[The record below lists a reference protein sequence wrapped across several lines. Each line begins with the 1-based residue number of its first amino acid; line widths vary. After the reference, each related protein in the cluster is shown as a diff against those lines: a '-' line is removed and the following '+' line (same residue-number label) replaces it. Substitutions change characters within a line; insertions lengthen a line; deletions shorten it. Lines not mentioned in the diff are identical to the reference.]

1 MMKMYLIN
9 INMSRN
15 ISLKEAFKMAGNTL
29 VSNKLRSSLTMLGI
43 IIGNASVITLVGLGR
58 GAQTL
63 ARNQLSNLGANV
75 LFIVPGNNDTR
86 RRGISF
92 PKNLVLEDSI
102 AINNQVPSVKEVAPQ
117 ISANEI
123 VQSNSKSLN
132 ISIAGV
138 TPEFLTVRS
147 FEVDKGRFISESDVN
162 SARSFV
168 VIGPDLKEDF
178 FKGKEVI
185 GEKIRI
191 KDHNYEIIGLLK
203 PKGAVF
209 GSNQDKN
216 AYIPLTTMVNRIS
229 GKDPTFGISLSF
241 ISVEAINKNKTS
253 AAKFQ
258 ITNLLRQRHNIIRDD
273 DFAVRSQ
280 EDALNIVTN
289 ITSGLTFLLAGIGAV
304 SLIVGGIGIMNIML
318 VSVSE
323 RTEEIGLRKAI
334 GAKQSDILIQFLF
347 EALILSS
354 IGGLVGTTTGLTCV
368 FLLGVITPLPASVGI
383 TTTVSTMI
391 ISGSI
396 GLIFGVLPAKRASQ
410 LDPIVALRSL

>member
-1 MMKMYLIN
+1 
-9 INMSRN
+9 
-15 ISLKEAFKMAGNTL
+15 MAAKTL

-63 ARNQLSNLGANV
+63 AKNQLSNLGANV

-92 PKNLVLEDSI
+92 PKTLVLEDSI
-102 AINNQVPSVKEVAPQ
+102 AINNQVPSVKKVAPQ

-123 VQSNSKSLN
+123 VQSNAKSLN
-132 ISIAGV
+132 ISIAGI
-138 TPEFLTVRS
+138 TPEFLDVRS
-147 FEVDKGRFISESDVN
+147 FEIDEGRFISESDVN

-168 VIGPDLKEDF
+168 VIGPDLKTEF
-178 FKGKEVI
+178 FNSKTVI

-191 KDHNYEIIGLLK
+191 KDHTYEIIGILK

-229 GKDPTFGISLSF
+229 GKDPTYGVSLSF

-304 SLIVGGIGIMNIML
+304 SLFVGGIGIMNIML

-347 EALILSS
+347 EALILST
-354 IGGLVGTTTGLTCV
+354 IGGLIGTTTGLTGV
-368 FLLGVITPLPASVGI
+368 LLLGVITPLPASVGL
-383 TTTVSTMI
+383 TTTLSTMI

>member
-1 MMKMYLIN
+1 
-9 INMSRN
+9 MSRN
-15 ISLKEAFKMAGNTL
+15 ISLKEAFNMAGKTL

-63 ARNQLSNLGANV
+63 AKNQLSNLGANV

-102 AINNQVPSVKEVAPQ
+102 AINNQVPSVKKVAPQ

-138 TPEFLTVRS
+138 TPEFLDVRS
-147 FEVDKGRFISESDVN
+147 FEVDEGRFISQSDVN

-178 FKGKEVI
+178 FKGNTVI

-191 KDHNYEIIGLLK
+191 KDHTYEIIGILK

-229 GKDPTFGISLSF
+229 GKDPTYGVSLSF
-241 ISVEAINKNKTS
+241 ISVEATSKNKTS

-258 ITNLLRQRHNIIRDD
+258 ITNLLRQRHNIVRDD

-347 EALILSS
+347 EALILST
-354 IGGLVGTTTGLTCV
+354 IGGLVGTTTGLTGV

-383 TTTVSTMI
+383 TTTLSTMI

>member
-1 MMKMYLIN
+1 
-9 INMSRN
+9 MSRN
-15 ISLKEAFKMAGNTL
+15 ISLKEAFNMAGKTL

-63 ARNQLSNLGANV
+63 AKNQLSNLGANV

-102 AINNQVPSVKEVAPQ
+102 AINNQVPSVKKVAPQ

-138 TPEFLTVRS
+138 TPEFLDVRS
-147 FEVDKGRFISESDVN
+147 FEVDEGRFISQSDVN

-178 FKGKEVI
+178 FKGNTVI

-191 KDHNYEIIGLLK
+191 KDHTYEIIGILK

-229 GKDPTFGISLSF
+229 GKDPTYGVSLSF
-241 ISVEAINKNKTS
+241 ISVEAINKNKTR

-280 EDALNIVTN
+280 EDALKIVTN

-347 EALILSS
+347 EALILST
-354 IGGLVGTTTGLTCV
+354 IGGLVGTTTGLTGV

-383 TTTVSTMI
+383 TTTLSTMI

>member
-1 MMKMYLIN
+1 
-9 INMSRN
+9 MSRN
-15 ISLKEAFKMAGNTL
+15 ISLKEAFNMAGKTL

-63 ARNQLSNLGANV
+63 AKNQLSNLGANV

-102 AINNQVPSVKEVAPQ
+102 AINNQVPSVKKVAPQ

-138 TPEFLTVRS
+138 TPEFLDVRS
-147 FEVDKGRFISESDVN
+147 FEVDEGRFISQSDVN

-178 FKGKEVI
+178 FKGNTVI

-191 KDHNYEIIGLLK
+191 KDHTYEIIGILK

-229 GKDPTFGISLSF
+229 GKDPTYGVSLSF
-241 ISVEAINKNKTS
+241 ISVEATSKNKTS

-258 ITNLLRQRHNIIRDD
+258 ITNLLRQRHNIVRDD

-347 EALILSS
+347 EALILST
-354 IGGLVGTTTGLTCV
+354 IGGLVGTTTGLTGV
-368 FLLGVITPLPASVGI
+368 FLLGVITPLPASVGL
-383 TTTVSTMI
+383 TTTLSTMI

-396 GLIFGVLPAKRASQ
+396 GLIFGVLPAKRASR

>member
-1 MMKMYLIN
+1 
-9 INMSRN
+9 MSRN
-15 ISLKEAFKMAGNTL
+15 ITLNEAFKMASKTL
-29 VSNKLRSSLTMLGI
+29 FSNKLRSSLTMLGI

-63 ARNQLSNLGANV
+63 AKNQLSNLGANV

-102 AINNQVPSVKEVAPQ
+102 AIKNQVPTVKEVAPQ

-138 TPEFLTVRS
+138 TPEFLNVRS
-147 FEVDKGRFISESDVN
+147 FEVDKGRFITQSDVN

-178 FKGKEVI
+178 FKGKSVI

-191 KDHNYEIIGLLK
+191 KDHTYEIIGMLK

-216 AYIPLTTMVNRIS
+216 AYIPLTTMVNRIT
-229 GKDPTFGISLSF
+229 GKDPTYGVSLSF

-258 ITNLLRQRHNIIRDD
+258 ITNLLRQRHKIIRDD

-347 EALILSS
+347 EALILST
-354 IGGLVGTTTGLTCV
+354 IGGLVGTTTGLTGV
-368 FLLGVITPLPASVGI
+368 FILGVITPLPASVGL
-383 TTTVSTMI
+383 TTTLSTMI

>member
-1 MMKMYLIN
+1 
-9 INMSRN
+9 
-15 ISLKEAFKMAGNTL
+15 MAGKTL

-63 ARNQLSNLGANV
+63 AKNQLSNLGANV

-102 AINNQVPSVKEVAPQ
+102 AINNQVPSVKKVAPQ

-138 TPEFLTVRS
+138 TPEFLEVRS
-147 FEVDKGRFISESDVN
+147 FEVDEGRFISKSDVN
-162 SARSFV
+162 AARSFV

-178 FKGKEVI
+178 FKGNSVI

-191 KDHNYEIIGLLK
+191 KDHNYEIIGMLK

-229 GKDPTFGISLSF
+229 GKDPTYGVSLSF
-241 ISVEAINKNKTS
+241 ISVEAINKNKTR

-347 EALILSS
+347 EALILST
-354 IGGLVGTTTGLTCV
+354 IGGLVGTTTGLTGV
-368 FLLGVITPLPASVGI
+368 LLLGVITPLPASVGL
-383 TTTVSTMI
+383 TTTLSTMI

>member
-1 MMKMYLIN
+1 
-9 INMSRN
+9 MSRN
-15 ISLKEAFKMAGNTL
+15 ISLKEAFNMAGKTL

-63 ARNQLSNLGANV
+63 AKNQLSNLGANV

-102 AINNQVPSVKEVAPQ
+102 AINNQVPSVKKVAPQ

-138 TPEFLTVRS
+138 TPEFLDVRS
-147 FEVDKGRFISESDVN
+147 FEVDEGRFISQGDVN

-178 FKGKEVI
+178 FKGNTVI

-191 KDHNYEIIGLLK
+191 KDHTYEIIGILK

-229 GKDPTFGISLSF
+229 GKDPTYGVSLSF
-241 ISVEAINKNKTS
+241 ISVEATSKNKTS

-258 ITNLLRQRHNIIRDD
+258 ITNLLRQRHNIVRDD

-347 EALILSS
+347 EALILST
-354 IGGLVGTTTGLTCV
+354 IGGLVGTTTGLTGV

-383 TTTVSTMI
+383 TTTLSTMI

>member
-1 MMKMYLIN
+1 MMKNQLIN
-9 INMSRN
+9 TNMSRN
-15 ISLKEAFKMAGNTL
+15 LSIKEALGMATKTL
-29 VSNKLRSSLTMLGI
+29 LSNKLRSSLTMLGI
-43 IIGNASVITLVGLGR
+43 IIGNASVITLYGLGT

-63 ARNQLSNLGANV
+63 AKNQLSNLGANV

-92 PKNLVLEDSI
+92 PKNLVLEDAV
-102 AINNQVPSVKEVAPQ
+102 AISKQVPSVKKVAPQ

-138 TPEFLTVRS
+138 TPEFLSVRS
-147 FEVDKGRFISESDVN
+147 FEVDKGRFISKSDVN
-162 SARSFV
+162 SARSYV
-168 VIGPDLKEDF
+168 VIGPDLKEEF
-178 FKGKEVI
+178 FNNKSSL

-191 KDHNYEIIGLLK
+191 KDHNYEIIGILK

-216 AYIPLTTMVNRIS
+216 AYIPLTTMVNRIT
-229 GKDPTFGISLSF
+229 GKDPTFGVSLSF
-241 ISVEAINKNKTS
+241 ISVEANDKNSTS

-258 ITNLLRQRHNIIRDD
+258 ITNLLRQRHKIIRDD

-280 EDALNIVTN
+280 EDALNIVN
-289 ITSGLTFLLAGIGAV
+289 SITDGLKFLLIGIAAV
-304 SLIVGGIGIMNIML
+304 SLVVGGIGIMNIML

-334 GAKQSDILIQFLF
+334 GAKQADILIQFLI
-347 EALILSS
+347 EALILST
-354 IGGLVGTTTGLTCV
+354 IGGLIGTTTGLTGV
-368 FLLGVITPLPASVGI
+368 YLLYLITPLPASVGI
-383 TTTVSTMI
+383 ATTVATMI

-396 GLIFGVLPAKRASQ
+396 GLIAGVLPAKRASK

>member
-1 MMKMYLIN
+1 
-9 INMSRN
+9 MSRN
-15 ISLKEAFKMAGNTL
+15 ISLKEAFKMAAKTL

-63 ARNQLSNLGANV
+63 AKNQLSNLGANV

-86 RRGISF
+86 RRGIAF
-92 PKNLVLEDSI
+92 PKNLVLDDAY
-102 AINNQVPSVKEVAPQ
+102 AIEEQVPSVKKVAPQ

-123 VQSNSKSLN
+123 VQSNSKSLS

-138 TPEFLTVRS
+138 TPEFLQVRS
-147 FEVDKGRFISESDVN
+147 FEVDEGRFISQNDVKG
-162 SARSFV
+162 SRSVV
-168 VIGPDLKEDF
+168 VIGPDLKTEF
-178 FKGKEVI
+178 FNNDIALGKN
-185 GEKIRI
+185 IRI
-191 KDHNYEIIGLLK
+191 KDHSYEIIGILE

-216 AYIPLTTMVNRIS
+216 AYIPLTTMVNRIT

-241 ISVEAINKNKTS
+241 ISVEAISKNKTS

-258 ITNLLRQRHNIIRDD
+258 ITNLLRQRHKILRDD

-334 GAKQSDILIQFLF
+334 GAKQSDVLIQFLF
-347 EALILSS
+347 EALILSV
-354 IGGLVGTTTGLTCV
+354 IGGLIGTVTGLS
-368 FLLGVITPLPASVGI
+368 GVYIIGIITPLPASVGI
-383 TTTVSTMI
+383 PTTLSTMI

-396 GLIFGVLPAKRASQ
+396 GLIFGVLPAKRASK

>member
-1 MMKMYLIN
+1 
-9 INMSRN
+9 MSRN
-15 ISLKEAFKMAGNTL
+15 ISLKEAFKMASKTL
-29 VSNKLRSSLTMLGI
+29 ISNKLRSSLTMLGI

-63 ARNQLSNLGANV
+63 AKNQLSNLGANV

-86 RRGISF
+86 RRGIAF
-92 PKNLVLEDSI
+92 PKNLVLDDAY
-102 AINNQVPSVKEVAPQ
+102 AIEEQVPSVNKVAPQ

-123 VQSNSKSLN
+123 VQSNSKSLS
-132 ISIAGV
+132 ISIAGI
-138 TPEFLTVRS
+138 TPEFLQVRS
-147 FEVDKGRFISESDVN
+147 FEVNKGRFISQNDVKG
-162 SARSFV
+162 SKSVV
-168 VIGPDLKEDF
+168 VIGPDLKNEF
-178 FKGKEVI
+178 FKNGKAL
-185 GEKIRI
+185 GKNIRI
-191 KDHNYEIIGLLK
+191 KDHSYEIIGVLE

-216 AYIPLTTMVNRIS
+216 AYIPLTTMVNRIT

-241 ISVEAINKNKTS
+241 ISVEAISKNKTS

-258 ITNLLRQRHNIIRDD
+258 ITNLLRQRHNILRDD

-334 GAKQSDILIQFLF
+334 GAKQSDVLVQFLF
-347 EALILSS
+347 EALILSV
-354 IGGLVGTTTGLTCV
+354 IGGLIGTFTGLS
-368 FLLGVITPLPASVGI
+368 GVYIVGIITPLPASVGI
-383 TTTVSTMI
+383 PTTLSTMI

-396 GLIFGVLPAKRASQ
+396 GLIFGVLPAKRASK

>member
-1 MMKMYLIN
+1 
-9 INMSRN
+9 
-15 ISLKEAFKMAGNTL
+15 MACKTL

-63 ARNQLSNLGANV
+63 AKNQLSNLGANV

-102 AINNQVPSVKEVAPQ
+102 AISNQVPSVKKVAPQ
-117 ISANEI
+117 ISVNEI

-138 TPEFLTVRS
+138 TPEFLDVRS
-147 FEVDKGRFISESDVN
+147 FEVDEGRFISQSDVN

-178 FKGKEVI
+178 FKGDSVI
-185 GEKIRI
+185 GENIRI
-191 KDHNYEIIGLLK
+191 KDHTYEIIGMLK

-229 GKDPTFGISLSF
+229 GKDPTYGVSLSF
-241 ISVEAINKNKTS
+241 ISVEAINKNKTR

-347 EALILSS
+347 EALILST
-354 IGGLVGTTTGLTCV
+354 IGGLVGTTTGLTGV
-368 FLLGVITPLPASVGI
+368 FLLGVITPLPASVGL
-383 TTTVSTMI
+383 TTTLSTMI

>member
-1 MMKMYLIN
+1 
-9 INMSRN
+9 MSRN
-15 ISLKEAFKMAGNTL
+15 ISLKEAFKMAAKTL

-63 ARNQLSNLGANV
+63 AKNQLSNLGANV

-86 RRGISF
+86 RRGIAF
-92 PKNLVLEDSI
+92 PKNLVLDDAY
-102 AINNQVPSVKEVAPQ
+102 AIEEQVPSVKKVAPQ

-123 VQSNSKSLN
+123 VQSNSKSLS

-138 TPEFLTVRS
+138 TPEFLQVRS
-147 FEVDKGRFISESDVN
+147 FEVDEGRFISQNDVKG
-162 SARSFV
+162 SRSVV
-168 VIGPDLKEDF
+168 VIGPDLKTEF
-178 FKGKEVI
+178 FNDEIALGKN
-185 GEKIRI
+185 IRI
-191 KDHNYEIIGLLK
+191 KDHSYEIIGILE

-216 AYIPLTTMVNRIS
+216 AYIPLTTMVNRIT

-241 ISVEAINKNKTS
+241 ISVEAISKNKTS

-258 ITNLLRQRHNIIRDD
+258 ITNLLRQRHKILRDD

-334 GAKQSDILIQFLF
+334 GAKQSDVLIQFLF
-347 EALILSS
+347 EALILSV
-354 IGGLVGTTTGLTCV
+354 IGGLIGTVTGLS
-368 FLLGVITPLPASVGI
+368 GVYIIGIITPLPASVGI
-383 TTTVSTMI
+383 PTTLSTMI

-396 GLIFGVLPAKRASQ
+396 GLIFGVLPAKRASK

>member
-1 MMKMYLIN
+1 
-9 INMSRN
+9 MSRN
-15 ISLKEAFKMAGNTL
+15 ISLKEAFNMAGKTL

-63 ARNQLSNLGANV
+63 AKNQLSNLGANV

-102 AINNQVPSVKEVAPQ
+102 AINNQVPSVKKVAPQ

-138 TPEFLTVRS
+138 TPEFLDVRS
-147 FEVDKGRFISESDVN
+147 FEVEEGRFISQSDVN

-178 FKGKEVI
+178 FKGNTVI

-191 KDHNYEIIGLLK
+191 KDHTYEIIGMLK

-229 GKDPTFGISLSF
+229 GKDPTYGVSLSF
-241 ISVEAINKNKTS
+241 ISVEATSKNKTS

-258 ITNLLRQRHNIIRDD
+258 ITNLLRQRHNIVRDD

-347 EALILSS
+347 EALILST
-354 IGGLVGTTTGLTCV
+354 IGGLVGTTTGLTGV
-368 FLLGVITPLPASVGI
+368 FLLGVITPLPASVGL
-383 TTTVSTMI
+383 TTTLSTMI

>member
-1 MMKMYLIN
+1 
-9 INMSRN
+9 MSRN
-15 ISLKEAFKMAGNTL
+15 ISLKEAFNMAGKTL
-29 VSNKLRSSLTMLGI
+29 ISNKLRSSLTMLGI

-63 ARNQLSNLGANV
+63 AKNQLSNLGANV

-102 AINNQVPSVKEVAPQ
+102 AINDQVPSVKKVAPQ

-138 TPEFLTVRS
+138 TPEFLDVRN
-147 FEVDKGRFISESDVN
+147 FEVDEGRFISQSDVN
-162 SARSFV
+162 SARSYV

-178 FKGKEVI
+178 FKGKTVL

-191 KDHNYEIIGLLK
+191 KDHTYEIIGLLK

-229 GKDPTFGISLSF
+229 GKDPTYGVSLSF
-241 ISVEAINKNKTS
+241 ISVEAINKNKTR

-347 EALILSS
+347 EALILST
-354 IGGLVGTTTGLTCV
+354 IGGLVGTTTGLTGV
-368 FLLGVITPLPASVGI
+368 FLLGVITPLPASVGL
-383 TTTVSTMI
+383 TTTLSTMI

>member
-1 MMKMYLIN
+1 
-9 INMSRN
+9 MSRN
-15 ISLKEAFKMAGNTL
+15 ISLKEAFKMAAKTL

-63 ARNQLSNLGANV
+63 AKNQLSNLGANV

-86 RRGISF
+86 RRGIAF
-92 PKNLVLEDSI
+92 PKNLVLDDAY
-102 AINNQVPSVKEVAPQ
+102 AIEEQVPSVKKVAPQ

-123 VQSNSKSLN
+123 VQSNSKSLS
-132 ISIAGV
+132 ISIAGI
-138 TPEFLTVRS
+138 TQEFLQVRS
-147 FEVDKGRFISESDVN
+147 FEVDEGRFISQNDVKG
-162 SARSFV
+162 SRSVV
-168 VIGPDLKEDF
+168 VIGPDLKTEF
-178 FKGKEVI
+178 FNDDIALGKN
-185 GEKIRI
+185 IRI
-191 KDHNYEIIGLLK
+191 KDHSYEIIGILE

-216 AYIPLTTMVNRIS
+216 AYIPLTTMVNRIT

-241 ISVEAINKNKTS
+241 ISVEAISKNKTS

-258 ITNLLRQRHNIIRDD
+258 ITNLLRQRHKILRDD

-334 GAKQSDILIQFLF
+334 GAKQSDVLIQFLF
-347 EALILSS
+347 EALILSV
-354 IGGLVGTTTGLTCV
+354 IGGLIGTVTGLS
-368 FLLGVITPLPASVGI
+368 GVYIIGIITPLPASVGI
-383 TTTVSTMI
+383 PTTLSTMI

-396 GLIFGVLPAKRASQ
+396 GLIFGVLPAKRASK

>member
-1 MMKMYLIN
+1 MD
-9 INMSRN
+9 RN
-15 ISLKEAFKMAGNTL
+15 ISVKEAFKMAAKTL
-29 VSNKLRSSLTMLGI
+29 ISNKLRSSLTMLGI

-63 ARNQLSNLGANV
+63 AKNQLSNLGANV

-86 RRGISF
+86 RRGIAF
-92 PKNLVLEDSI
+92 PKNLVLEDAY
-102 AINNQVPSVKEVAPQ
+102 AIQDQVPSVNKVAPQ

-123 VQSNSKSLN
+123 VQSNSKSLS
-132 ISIAGV
+132 ISIAGI
-138 TPEFLTVRS
+138 TPEFLKVRS
-147 FEVDKGRFISESDVN
+147 FEINKGRFISQNDVN
-162 SARSFV
+162 GSKSVV
-168 VIGPDLKEDF
+168 VIGPDLQTEF
-178 FKGKEVI
+178 FPNANALGN
-185 GEKIRI
+185 KIRI
-191 KDHNYEIIGLLK
+191 KDHSYEIIGILK

-209 GSNQDKN
+209 GNNQDKN
-216 AYIPLTTMVNRIS
+216 AYIPLSTMVNRIT
-229 GKDPTFGISLSF
+229 GKDPTFGVSLSF

-258 ITNLLRQRHNIIRDD
+258 ITNLLRQRHKIIRDD

-334 GAKQSDILIQFLF
+334 GAKQSDVLIQFLF
-347 EALILSS
+347 EALILST
-354 IGGLVGTTTGLTCV
+354 IGGLIGTFTGLT
-368 FLLGVITPLPASVGI
+368 GVYIVGIITPLPASVGI
-383 TTTVSTMI
+383 TTTFSTMI

-396 GLIFGVLPAKRASQ
+396 GLIFGVLPAKRASK

>member
-1 MMKMYLIN
+1 
-9 INMSRN
+9 MSRN
-15 ISLKEAFKMAGNTL
+15 ISLKEAFNMAGKTL

-63 ARNQLSNLGANV
+63 AKNQLSNLGANV

-102 AINNQVPSVKEVAPQ
+102 AINNQVPSVKKVAPQ

-138 TPEFLTVRS
+138 TPEFLDVRS
-147 FEVDKGRFISESDVN
+147 FEVDEGRFISQSDVN

-178 FKGKEVI
+178 FKGNTVI

-191 KDHNYEIIGLLK
+191 KDHTYEIIGILK

-229 GKDPTFGISLSF
+229 GKDPTYGVSLSF
-241 ISVEAINKNKTS
+241 ISVEATSKNKTS

-258 ITNLLRQRHNIIRDD
+258 ITNLLRQRHNIVRDD

-347 EALILSS
+347 EALILST
-354 IGGLVGTTTGLTCV
+354 IGGLVGTTTGLTGV

-383 TTTVSTMI
+383 TTTLSTMI

-396 GLIFGVLPAKRASQ
+396 GLIFGVLPA
-410 LDPIVALRSL
+410 

>member
-1 MMKMYLIN
+1 
-9 INMSRN
+9 MSRN
-15 ISLKEAFKMAGNTL
+15 ISLKEAFKMAAKTL
-29 VSNKLRSSLTMLGI
+29 ISNKLRSSLTMLGI

-63 ARNQLSNLGANV
+63 AKNQLSNLGANV

-86 RRGISF
+86 RRGIAF
-92 PKNLVLEDSI
+92 PKNLVLDDAY
-102 AINNQVPSVKEVAPQ
+102 AIGEQVPSVKKVAPQ

-123 VQSNSKSLN
+123 VQSNSKSLS
-132 ISIAGV
+132 ISIAGI
-138 TPEFLTVRS
+138 TPEFLQVRS
-147 FEVDKGRFISESDVN
+147 FEVNEGRFISKNDVKG
-162 SARSFV
+162 SKSVA
-168 VIGPDLKEDF
+168 VIGPDLKTEF
-178 FKGKEVI
+178 FSDDPALGKN
-185 GEKIRI
+185 IRI
-191 KDHNYEIIGLLK
+191 KDHSYEIIGILE

-216 AYIPLTTMVNRIS
+216 AYIPLTTMVNRIT
-229 GKDPTFGISLSF
+229 GKDPTYGISLSF
-241 ISVEAINKNKTS
+241 ISVEAISKNKTS

-258 ITNLLRQRHNIIRDD
+258 ITNLLRQRHKILRDD

-334 GAKQSDILIQFLF
+334 GAKQSDVLIQFLF
-347 EALILSS
+347 EALILSV
-354 IGGLVGTTTGLTCV
+354 IGGLVGTVTGLS
-368 FLLGVITPLPASVGI
+368 GVYIIGIITPLPASVGI
-383 TTTVSTMI
+383 PTTLSTTI

-396 GLIFGVLPAKRASQ
+396 GLIFGVLPAKRASK

>member
-1 MMKMYLIN
+1 
-9 INMSRN
+9 
-15 ISLKEAFKMAGNTL
+15 MAGKTL

-63 ARNQLSNLGANV
+63 AKNQLSNLGANV

-102 AINNQVPSVKEVAPQ
+102 AIKNQVPSVKKVAPQ

-132 ISIAGV
+132 ISIAGI
-138 TPEFLTVRS
+138 TPEFLDVRS
-147 FEVDKGRFISESDVN
+147 FEVAKGRFISKSDVN

-168 VIGPDLKEDF
+168 VIGPDLQEEF
-178 FKGKEVI
+178 FT
-185 GEKIRI
+185 GETETVLGQKIRI
-191 KDHNYEIIGLLK
+191 KDHTYEIIGILK

-216 AYIPLTTMVNRIS
+216 AYIPLTTMVNRIT
-229 GKDPTFGISLSF
+229 GKDPTYGISLSF
-241 ISVEAINKNKTS
+241 ISVEAINKNQTR

-258 ITNLLRQRHNIIRDD
+258 ITNLLRQRHKIIRDD

-347 EALILSS
+347 EALILST
-354 IGGLVGTTTGLTCV
+354 IGGLIGTTTGLSGV
-368 FLLGVITPLPASVGI
+368 FLLGVITPLPASVGF
-383 TTTVSTMI
+383 TTTASTMI

-396 GLIFGVLPAKRASQ
+396 GLIFGVLPAKRASK

>member
-1 MMKMYLIN
+1 
-9 INMSRN
+9 
-15 ISLKEAFKMAGNTL
+15 MAGKTL

-63 ARNQLSNLGANV
+63 AKNQLSNLGANV

-102 AINNQVPSVKEVAPQ
+102 AINNQVPSVKKVAPQ

-138 TPEFLTVRS
+138 TPEFLNVRN
-147 FEVDKGRFISESDVN
+147 FEVDEGRFISQSDVN

-178 FKGKEVI
+178 FKGNSVI

-191 KDHNYEIIGLLK
+191 KDHTYEIIGMLK

-216 AYIPLTTMVNRIS
+216 VYIPLTTMVNRIS
-229 GKDPTFGISLSF
+229 GKDPTYGVSLSF

-347 EALILSS
+347 EALILST
-354 IGGLVGTTTGLTCV
+354 IGGLVGTTTGLTGV
-368 FLLGVITPLPASVGI
+368 FLLGVITPLPASVGL
-383 TTTVSTMI
+383 TTTLSTMI

-396 GLIFGVLPAKRASQ
+396 GLIFGVLPARRASK

>member
-1 MMKMYLIN
+1 
-9 INMSRN
+9 MSRN
-15 ISLKEAFKMAGNTL
+15 ISIKEAFKMAAKTL
-29 VSNKLRSSLTMLGI
+29 ISNKLRSSLTMLGI

-63 ARNQLSNLGANV
+63 AKNQLSNLGANV

-86 RRGISF
+86 RRGIAF
-92 PKNLVLEDSI
+92 PKNLVLEDAL
-102 AINNQVPSVKEVAPQ
+102 AIKNQVPSVKEVAPQ

-123 VQSNSKSLN
+123 VQFNSKSLN
-132 ISIAGV
+132 ISIAGI
-138 TPEFLTVRS
+138 TPEFLGVRS
-147 FEVDKGRFISESDVN
+147 FEVNKGRFISQADVRGAK
-162 SARSFV
+162 SIV
-168 VIGPDLKEDF
+168 VIGPDLQSEF
-178 FKGKEVI
+178 FKNKSAI

-191 KDHNYEIIGLLK
+191 KDNSYEIVGILK

-209 GSNQDKN
+209 GNNQDKN
-216 AYIPLTTMVNRIS
+216 AYIPITTMVNRIT
-229 GKDPTFGISLSF
+229 GKDPTYGVSLSF
-241 ISVEAINKNKTS
+241 ISVEAVNKNKTS

-258 ITNLLRQRHNIIRDD
+258 ITNLLRQRHKILRDD

-304 SLIVGGIGIMNIML
+304 SLLVGGIGIMNIML

-347 EALILSS
+347 EALILST
-354 IGGLVGTTTGLTCV
+354 IGGLLGTLTGLS
-368 FLLGVITPLPASVGI
+368 GVYIVGIITPLPASVGLS
-383 TTTVSTMI
+383 TTISTMI

-396 GLIFGVLPAKRASQ
+396 GLIFGVLPSKRASR

>member
-1 MMKMYLIN
+1 
-9 INMSRN
+9 
-15 ISLKEAFKMAGNTL
+15 
-29 VSNKLRSSLTMLGI
+29 MLGI
-43 IIGNASVITLVGLGR
+43 VIGNASVITLVGLGR

-63 ARNQLSNLGANV
+63 AKNQLSNLGANV
-75 LFIVPGNNDTR
+75 LFIVPGNNDPR
-86 RRGISF
+86 RRGIAF
-92 PKNLVLEDSI
+92 PKNLVLEDAI
-102 AINNQVPSVKEVAPQ
+102 AIKEQVPSVKQVAPQ

-123 VQSNSKSLN
+123 VQSDSKSLS
-132 ISIAGV
+132 ISIAGI
-138 TPEFLTVRS
+138 TPEFLDVRS
-147 FEVDKGRFISESDVN
+147 FEISKGRFISQNDVAG
-162 SARSFV
+162 SKSVA
-168 VIGPDLKEDF
+168 VIGPDLKTEFYKD
-178 FKGKEVI
+178 KSVL

-191 KDHNYEIIGLLK
+191 KDHSYEIIGILK

-216 AYIPLTTMVNRIS
+216 AYIPISTMVNRVT

-258 ITNLLRQRHNIIRDD
+258 ITNLLRQRHKILRDD

-304 SLIVGGIGIMNIML
+304 SLLVGGIGIMNIML
-318 VSVSE
+318 VAVSE

-334 GAKQSDILIQFLF
+334 GAKQADILIQFLF
-347 EALILSS
+347 DALILSI
-354 IGGLVGTTTGLTCV
+354 IGGLVGTLTGLSAV
-368 FLLGVITPLPASVGI
+368 LVVGIITPLPASVGLS
-383 TTTVSTMI
+383 TTLSTMI

-396 GLIFGVLPAKRASQ
+396 GLTFGVLPAKRASE

>member
-1 MMKMYLIN
+1 
-9 INMSRN
+9 
-15 ISLKEAFKMAGNTL
+15 MAGKTL
-29 VSNKLRSSLTMLGI
+29 FSNKLRSSLTMLGI

-63 ARNQLSNLGANV
+63 AKNQLSNLGANV

-102 AINNQVPSVKEVAPQ
+102 AISNQVPSVKKVAPQ

-138 TPEFLTVRS
+138 TPEFLNVRS
-147 FEVDKGRFISESDVN
+147 FEVDKGRFISQSDVN

-178 FKGKEVI
+178 FNGKPVI

-191 KDHNYEIIGLLK
+191 KDHTYEIIGMLK

-229 GKDPTFGISLSF
+229 GKDPTYGVSLSF

-347 EALILSS
+347 EALILST
-354 IGGLVGTTTGLTCV
+354 IGGLLGTTTGLTGV
-368 FLLGVITPLPASVGI
+368 FILGLITPLPASVGL
-383 TTTVSTMI
+383 TTTLSTMI

-396 GLIFGVLPAKRASQ
+396 GLIFGVLPAKRASK

>member
-1 MMKMYLIN
+1 
-9 INMSRN
+9 MSRN
-15 ISLKEAFKMAGNTL
+15 ISLKEAFNMAGKTL

-63 ARNQLSNLGANV
+63 AKNQLSNLGANV

-102 AINNQVPSVKEVAPQ
+102 AINNQVPSVKKVAPQ

-138 TPEFLTVRS
+138 TPEFLDVRS
-147 FEVDKGRFISESDVN
+147 FEVDKGRFISQSDVN
-162 SARSFV
+162 AARSFV

-178 FKGKEVI
+178 FNSNSVI

-191 KDHNYEIIGLLK
+191 KDHTYEIIGILK

-216 AYIPLTTMVNRIS
+216 AYIPLSTMVNRIS
-229 GKDPTFGISLSF
+229 GKDPTYGVSLSF
-241 ISVEAINKNKTS
+241 ISVEAINKNKTG

-354 IGGLVGTTTGLTCV
+354 IGGLVGTTTGLTGV
-368 FLLGVITPLPASVGI
+368 FMLGVITPLPASVGL
-383 TTTVSTMI
+383 TTTLSTMI

>member
-1 MMKMYLIN
+1 
-9 INMSRN
+9 MSRN
-15 ISLKEAFKMAGNTL
+15 ISLKEAFNMAGKTL

-63 ARNQLSNLGANV
+63 AKNQLSNLGANV

-102 AINNQVPSVKEVAPQ
+102 AISNQVPSVKKVAPQ

-132 ISIAGV
+132 ISIAGI
-138 TPEFLTVRS
+138 TPEFLSVRN
-147 FEVDKGRFISESDVN
+147 FEVEEGRFISQSDVN

-178 FKGKEVI
+178 FKGNTVI

-191 KDHNYEIIGLLK
+191 KDHTYEIIGILK

-229 GKDPTFGISLSF
+229 GKDPTYGVSLSF
-241 ISVEAINKNKTS
+241 ISVEATSKNKTS

-258 ITNLLRQRHNIIRDD
+258 ITNLLRQRHNIVRDD

-347 EALILSS
+347 EALILST
-354 IGGLVGTTTGLTCV
+354 IGGLVGTTTGLTGV

-383 TTTVSTMI
+383 TTTFSTMI

>member
-1 MMKMYLIN
+1 
-9 INMSRN
+9 
-15 ISLKEAFKMAGNTL
+15 MATKTL

-63 ARNQLSNLGANV
+63 AKNQLSNLGANV

-92 PKNLVLEDSI
+92 PKNLVLEDAL
-102 AINNQVPSVKEVAPQ
+102 AISNQVPTVKKVAPQ

-132 ISIAGV
+132 ISIAGI
-138 TPEFLTVRS
+138 TPEFLDVRS
-147 FEVDKGRFISESDVN
+147 FEVEKGRFISESDVN

-168 VIGPDLKEDF
+168 VIGPDLKEEF
-178 FKGKEVI
+178 FKTKTVI

-191 KDHNYEIIGLLK
+191 KDHTYEIIGVLK

-229 GKDPTFGISLSF
+229 GKDPNYGVSLSF
-241 ISVEAINKNKTS
+241 ISVEATSKNKTG

-258 ITNLLRQRHNIIRDD
+258 ITNLLRQRHNIVRDD

-347 EALILSS
+347 EALILST
-354 IGGLVGTTTGLTCV
+354 IGGLVGTTTGLTGV

-383 TTTVSTMI
+383 TTTLSTMI

>member
-1 MMKMYLIN
+1 
-9 INMSRN
+9 
-15 ISLKEAFKMAGNTL
+15 MATNTL

-43 IIGNASVITLVGLGR
+43 LIGNASVITLVGFAE

-63 ARNQLSNLGANV
+63 AKNQLSNLGANV

-92 PKNLVLEDSI
+92 PKNLVLEDAI
-102 AINNQVPSVKEVAPQ
+102 AINNQVPSVKKVAPQ

-138 TPEFLTVRS
+138 TPEFLEVRS
-147 FEVDKGRFISESDVN
+147 FEVDKGRFFSESDLKG
-162 SARSFV
+162 ARSYV
-168 VIGPDLKEDF
+168 VIGPDLKDEF
-178 FKGKEVI
+178 FKNKSTAL

-191 KDHNYEIIGLLK
+191 KDHTYEIVGILK

-216 AYIPLTTMVNRIS
+216 AYIPLTTMVNRIT
-229 GKDPTFGISLSF
+229 GKDPTYGISLSF
-241 ISVEAINKNKTS
+241 ISVEALNKNSTS

-258 ITNLLRQRHNIIRDD
+258 ITNLLRQRHKITRDD

-280 EDALNIVTN
+280 EDALNIVNN
-289 ITSGLTFLLAGIGAV
+289 ITEGLKYLVVGIAGV

-334 GAKQSDILIQFLF
+334 GAKESDILIQFLI
-347 EALILSS
+347 EALILST
-354 IGGLVGTTTGLTCV
+354 IGGLIGTTTGLSGV
-368 FLLGVITPLPASVGI
+368 FLLYLVTPLPASVGI
-383 TTTVSTMI
+383 ITIFSTMI

-396 GLIFGVLPAKRASQ
+396 GLIAGVLPAKRASK